1 MTLQKKQREL
11 DDKRAAIGKGAS
23 NQK

>member
-1 MTLQKKQREL
+1 MILQKKQREL
-11 DDKRAAIGKGAS
+11 DDKRAGIGKGAS